1 MALFSNE
8 KEHASWRTDP
18 TTRGKLEAAAFEL
31 LVQLCVGSVKGQLA
45 VANAH
50 ECNACFSRAME
61 ILSGIISVAPPP
73 PSFDFIEKEMAG
85 SKDEAT
91 QPNDTEK
98 ADEADEKGSDLDGSR
113 KEGDDTNKNDGSG
126 AVEDHT
132 SETAEVTLSEIED
145 TSLVISAYSFLASI
159 APVSRVRSELLTNKS
174 FILVTSILVKET
186 KFPELQFEA
195 IKVVSKLAPFASAT
209 DVLSSGRI
217 CDLLHTALT
226 LEVAIKAGSPPRF
239 SKNTLY
245 INALSGIQFVFDS
258 VPESKQ
264 IAVFN
269 DASAR
274 YAKLLK
280 NHAIARAV
288 SNENEHFKGGELAY
302 HLTTLMLLGK
312 GKTCLDEC
320 FTQQLMTSL
329 VNTIQW
335 RFDPKTFIAES
346 ELSFWDA
353 SATQC
358 LQILS
363 LMLWRHDESLVKSG
377 IKSNSLKSAVFMVAR
392 PGKAP
397 RKSIDFTAALGI
409 IVQHGEPAAK
419 MAAMRIIDCMSL

>member
-8 KEHASWRTDP
+8 KEHALWRTEP
-18 TTRGKLEAAAFEL
+18 ATRGKLEAAAFDL
-31 LVQLCVGSVKGQLA
+31 LAQLCVGSVKGQLA
-45 VANAH
+45 VASAQ

-61 ILSGIISVAPPP
+61 ILSGIVSVAPPP

-85 SKDEAT
+85 SKDEANE
-91 QPNDTEK
+91 PNDAEK
-98 ADEADEKGSDLDGSR
+98 ADETKEKESDLEGLR
-113 KEGDDTNKNDGSG
+113 KEGDDTNKNDSSV
-126 AVEDHT
+126 AVEDPT
-132 SETAEVTLSEIED
+132 IETLSEIED

-159 APVSRVRSELLTNKS
+159 APVPRVRCELLTHKS
-174 FILVTSILVKET
+174 FILVSSILVKES

-209 DVLSSGRI
+209 DVLSSERL

-226 LEVAIKAGSPPRF
+226 LELAIKAGSPPRF
-239 SKNTLY
+239 SKNALY

-269 DASAR
+269 DATAR

-280 NHAIARAV
+280 NHAIARAA

-312 GKTCLDEC
+312 GKTCLNEC
-320 FTQQLMTSL
+320 FTQHLMTSL

-335 RFDPKTFIAES
+335 RFDPKTSIAES

-363 LMLWRHDESLVKSG
+363 LMLWRHDESLIKSG
-377 IKSNSLKSAVFMVAR
+377 IKTNSLKSAVFMVAR

-419 MAAMRIIDCMSL
+419 MAAMRIVDCMSF